1 MGTNWFAD
9 RLGPPPAPVVARYQP
24 GQPWPPQAQY
34 PQQVAQQAPLLAP
47 QGPLPGQQQ
56 LVPFDPHGVR
66 IDDINQLL
74 ATKDAWSGTN
84 DEKHNTTQCPKCGGQ
99 VQMYTQLNAPKI
111 MNKHGVSC
119 TPMQRCYYCG
129 YNGHFEQLG
138 QQATDSGVA
147 VRVI

>member
-1 MGTNWFAD
+1 MGNWFAD

-24 GQPWPPQAQY
+24 GQPWPPQGQNPPQYVNAQGGT
-34 PQQVAQQAPLLAP
+34 VTAPLQVQQP
-47 QGPLPGQQQ
+47 QPMA
-56 LVPFDPHGVR
+56 FDPHAVR

-74 ATKDAWSGTN
+74 AVKDAWGGTVE
-84 DEKHNTTQCPKCGGQ
+84 EKRNTTQCPKCGGV